1 MAQSSGEVLLDR
13 GIERFGIAWILAFLA
28 SVTLVTPISAVAA
41 HSRYALIDTV
51 LAVELSMLALGWI
64 GVVVAAMFARQAT
77 PVAKLVF
84 VMAAGGLL
92 LPLLWSPVLGAVVAA
107 WLTGAAIEYSQVYA
121 QFRIHVGQLLFPLV
135 TTLTR
140 SDLVDLG
147 WNAFQSVA
155 TIIGFVAAFT
165 QLWPGFVA
173 SFRGSE

>member
-1 MAQSSGEVLLDR
+1 MTESSGELLLDR
-13 GIERFGIAWILAFLA
+13 GIERFGVAWIVTFLG
-28 SVTLVTPISAVAA
+28 SVALITPLSAVGS
-41 HSRYALIDTV
+41 HGRFALIDAV
-51 LAVELSMLALGWI
+51 LAALLSILALGWM
-64 GVVVAAMFARQAT
+64 GVVVSALFARHAT
-77 PVAKLVF
+77 LVAKMVF
-84 VMAAGGLL
+84 VLAAGGLL

-121 QFRIHVGQLLFPLV
+121 QFRIHVGQILFPLV

-147 WNAFQSVA
+147 WNAFQAVA
-155 TIIGFVAAFT
+155 TVIGFVAAFT